1 MRRSINKDQ
10 QTQFNLA
17 IQRAVQNATG
27 GQKKHI
33 GQLEQQLQDK
43 RLKIIKLKECI
54 KKLQNF
60 YTLSSPPISNS
71 MITSSTD
78 DEQQINKDEEIITTD
93 ETTTNRQ
100 AFLKR
105 SEPISMPSTFLV
117 QSMLAAG
124 NAASSPKTEQPV
136 PTTVNNLLMDTC
148 FKSSPNDSSA
158 AVELYTPFAASPP
171 NQINIPLSPQ
181 TPIHIS
187 SVVNSPPST
196 SRIST
201 TSPPKP
207 TPIAFFTVNRSD
219 HVIIYFDQTYQHYMV
234 YTSLPTLHFIHSD
247 CYELFNIQ
255 QKQQQINTTSV
266 IDSISGDTGNI
277 STNII
282 TPLINTSM
290 INSTAFGINGLNP
303 STTPLLGQVT
313 DKEYCQA
320 KKPNNRFNVP
330 LGTKFYRVRVKPWKP
345 TTSPSS
351 N

>member
-1 MRRSINKDQ
+1 
-10 QTQFNLA
+10 
-17 IQRAVQNATG
+17 
-27 GQKKHI
+27 
-33 GQLEQQLQDK
+33 
-43 RLKIIKLKECI
+43 
-54 KKLQNF
+54 
-60 YTLSSPPISNS
+60 
-71 MITSSTD
+71 
-78 DEQQINKDEEIITTD
+78 
-93 ETTTNRQ
+93 
-100 AFLKR
+100 
-105 SEPISMPSTFLV
+105 
-117 QSMLAAG
+117 MLF
-124 NAASSPKTEQPV
+124 SEQPV
-136 PTTVNNLLMDTC
+136 PTTVNNLLMDAC
-148 FKSSPNDSSA
+148 FKPSPSDSSA

-181 TPIHIS
+181 TPIPIASVIS
-187 SVVNSPPST
+187 SPPNASST

-201 TSPPKP
+201 SVPPQP

-234 YTSLPTLHFIHSD
+234 YTSLSTLHFIHSD

-255 QKQQQINTTSV
+255 QKQNSSQQTNTTSV
-266 IDSISGDTGNI
+266 IDSVSGDMGNI
-277 STNII
+277 STNIMP
-282 TPLINTSM
+282 PLINTSM